1 MSGNT
6 TPTLDVDATLVES
19 HKDAATVAYDGT
31 RGYQPV
37 VVL

>member
-1 MSGNT
+1 
-6 TPTLDVDATLVES
+6 VDATLVES
-19 HKDAATVAYDGT
+19 HKDTATVAYDGT